1 MTLKTFPKR
10 FIIILA
16 CIAFLFIVFKDNF
29 FSTQT
34 DDIESKLYFIQQQK
48 DIPHKDFSFISD
60 YLKPQEENKL
70 LPSEPLSQEHKESQT
85 PLKLH
90 AIINN
95 KALINGEW
103 ISLYNTIEYN
113 DRIYIL
119 EKITTH
125 GIFLYNK
132 DDRED
137 ILHLEIFTT
146 PKELFLH
153 IK

>member
-1 MTLKTFPKR
+1 MITLKTFPKR
-10 FIIILA
+10 FIIILV

-48 DIPHKDFSFISD
+48 DIPHKDFSFIID
-60 YLKPQEENKL
+60 FLIPKEDKA
-70 LPSEPLSQEHKESQT
+70 LPSEPLSQEHKEPQT

-113 DRIYIL
+113 DRIYTL

-125 GIFLYNK
+125 GISLYNK